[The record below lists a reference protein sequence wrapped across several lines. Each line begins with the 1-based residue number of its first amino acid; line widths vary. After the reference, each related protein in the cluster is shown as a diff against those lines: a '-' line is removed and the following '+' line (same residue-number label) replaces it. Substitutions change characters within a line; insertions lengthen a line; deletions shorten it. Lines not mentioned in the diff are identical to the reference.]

1 MIILHFIELGLAYL
15 LAAMIPGP
23 SLALIIKNGILH
35 SRLASIQ
42 ACIGTIVGTALQ
54 SGFIIIGLIF
64 IDNNSIF
71 FKTIKILCSVY
82 LIYLGF
88 KTLLSNKFSITNSNN
103 IKMNRLGYFFEGFLV
118 EFLNPLAF
126 TFFISIMTIIISPQ
140 EPWYIKITYWI
151 EIIILGSVW
160 FLTVALVLSSEKI
173 TFYTKRFSKLLE
185 ILAGVI
191 FILFG
196 GKMFYIY
203 LSSG

>member
-1 MIILHFIELGLAYL
+1 MITLHFVELGIAYL

-23 SLALIIKNGILH
+23 SLALIIKNGILN
-35 SRLASIQ
+35 SRLSSIQ
-42 ACIGTIVGTALQ
+42 ACMGTIVGTALQ

-64 IDNNSIF
+64 IDHNSTF

-88 KTLLSNKFSITNSNN
+88 RTLLSNNSSVLRSTNSNN
-103 IKMNRLGYFFEGFLV
+103 TKIKHWDYFFEGFLV

-140 EPWYIKITYWI
+140 EPWYAKVTYWI
-151 EIIILGSVW
+151 EIIILCSMW
-160 FLTVALVLSSEKI
+160 FFTVALVLSSEKI

-196 GKMFYIY
+196 SKMFYI
-203 LSSG
+203 

>member
-1 MIILHFIELGLAYL
+1 MIKLHFIELGLAYL
-15 LAAMIPGP
+15 LAVMIPGP
-23 SLALIIKNGILH
+23 SLALIIKNGILN

-42 ACIGTIVGTALQ
+42 ACMGTIVGTALQ

-64 IDNNSIF
+64 IDNNSTF
-71 FKTIKILCSVY
+71 FKTIKILCSIY

-88 KTLLSNKFSITNSNN
+88 KTLLSNKFSTLNSNN
-103 IKMNRLGYFFEGFLV
+103 SKINCLGYFFQGFLV

-140 EPWYIKITYWI
+140 EPWYAKITYWI
-151 EIIILGSVW
+151 EIIILGSAW
-160 FLTVALVLSSEKI
+160 FFTVALVLSSEKI

-185 ILAGVI
+185 IFAGVI

-196 GKMFYIY
+196 SKMFYI
-203 LSSG
+203 